1 MLFVISGS
9 ALFFVGSGIGLLL
22 RWSETSGNCML
33 SWAVLWEES
42 LREEWLWEEVFPAL
56 TEDVAKVR
64 LSSRLSRYSLKWR
77 RIFPHTPTERGVLL
91 SRSFDVLVFAI

>member
-1 MLFVISGS
+1 
-9 ALFFVGSGIGLLL
+9 
-22 RWSETSGNCML
+22 ML

-64 LSSRLSRYSLKWR
+64 LSSRLSRYSFIRR
-77 RIFPHTPTERGVLL
+77 RIFPNAPTERGVVL
-91 SRSFDVLVFAI
+91 SRAFEVSVYAI